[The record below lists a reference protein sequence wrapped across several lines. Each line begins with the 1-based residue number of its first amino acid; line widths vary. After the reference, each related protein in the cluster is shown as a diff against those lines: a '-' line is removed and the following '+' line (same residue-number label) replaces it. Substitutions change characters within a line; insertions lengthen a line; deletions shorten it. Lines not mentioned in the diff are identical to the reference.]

1 MILTPST
8 TSGSDEFD
16 ISELSAVS
24 GVTVRNIRAY
34 RAKGLLQGPER
45 RGRASLYNQAHVTRL
60 RTITALLERGY
71 SIANIEELLNA
82 WHAGKDLGGV
92 LGLEQNA
99 SPSAEREAPEYM
111 SLKELRK
118 GYGAQLNASAIRR
131 VVRLKLL
138 LPRGAG
144 FLAPRPKLIRVGIE
158 LTRIGVPLNEILDI
172 LAEFTRQI
180 DVVTR
185 TVVDTLEGAPRHGN
199 ASTQIAQVARTASE
213 LRSLLDQ
220 AITLELADS
229 FRRALEERFGAT
241 LPTQDAKPARKRRN
255 RA

>member
-1 MILTPST
+1 MPST
-8 TSGSDEFD
+8 SSGFEEFD

-45 RGRASLYNQAHVTRL
+45 RGRASLYSRAHVTRL

-92 LGLEQNA
+92 LGLEHTA
-99 SPSAEREAPEYM
+99 SPNAEREAPEYM

-118 GYGAQLNASAIRR
+118 GYGSQLTASAIRR
-131 VVRLKLL
+131 VVQLKLL
-138 LPRGAG
+138 LPRGTG
-144 FLAPRPKLIRVGIE
+144 FVAPRPKMIRVGIE

-185 TVVDTLEGAPRHGN
+185 TVVDTLDGAPKRGS
-199 ASTQIAQVARTASE
+199 ASTQIAHVAKTASE

-229 FRRALEERFGAT
+229 FRRALEQRFGAN
-241 LPTQDAKPARKRRN
+241 LQPQLRPPAKKQRKR
-255 RA
+255 A